1 MCSPLTV
8 ISFRLVLTLYG
19 FSNVAH
25 HAVDIVLH
33 AIVSVLV
40 YYVGNRAFSFS
51 VARSTL
57 AAVIFAIHPVHT
69 EGIDECWCAS
79 VQAIDRSIDAG
90 QLV

>member
-1 MCSPLTV
+1 
-8 ISFRLVLTLYG
+8 
-19 FSNVAH
+19 
-25 HAVDIVLH
+25 
-33 AIVSVLV
+33 
-40 YYVGNRAFSFS
+40 
-51 VARSTL
+51 L